1 MNNDLIREIK
11 QLQAEISINLEKQ
24 KELKELSDSTLL
36 VLKNLLS
43 KINSQ
48 IVSFNR
54 KYNQIESIME
64 NSELSDV
71 LEQALKAEEIQIGS
85 FKLSIRTRMLTRNDI
100 SIKLT
105 NIEIKLLVFLSV
117 NKNENVS
124 RNDIITVVWGEE
136 DYYRTRSI
144 DIYVCKLRKYLK
156 EDATI
161 HLINLRGSGYRFIY

>member
-144 DIYVCKLRKYLK
+144 DIYVCKLRNYLK